1 MNAVMLRK
9 GRARQLSL
17 DFGLAADTAAMETR
31 WRDVEEGERRS
42 RARFAQNVLK
52 PEEVIPEWRRWRELL
67 GTPDEVYRFV
77 DRAMSRLDA
86 ALQPGSHR
94 TMRAHLNA
102 LPDAVAERLEA
113 RGLEGSLRL
122 AFEEPPPAGAE
133 MVSRSHPLPA
143 TLAETLL
150 EGALDPG
157 SSPVPSL
164 GRTGAWPTSA
174 VKTMTAVAL
183 LRLRYKLSIHG
194 RRERLLL
201 AEEAGALAWHAGSQ
215 DVALK
220 GEAARALLEAPATG
234 DLLPGARQRVLAP
247 AITRATAGLEGSI
260 ADYARERSQA
270 LAEDHARVRAAAS
283 GSARVSIQPVLPAD
297 IIGLYVLVPAGN

>member
-1 MNAVMLRK
+1 
-9 GRARQLSL
+9 
-17 DFGLAADTAAMETR
+17 
-31 WRDVEEGERRS
+31 
-42 RARFAQNVLK
+42 
-52 PEEVIPEWRRWRELL
+52 
-67 GTPDEVYRFV
+67 
-77 DRAMSRLDA
+77 MSRLDA

-94 TMRAHLNA
+94 TMRAHFDA

-122 AFEEPPPAGAE
+122 AFEEPPPGGAE
-133 MVSRSHPLPA
+133 MVGRSHPLPA

-164 GRTGAWPTSA
+164 GRAGAWPTSA
-174 VKTMTAVAL
+174 VKTMTTVAL
-183 LRLRYKLSIHG
+183 LRLRYKLTIHG

-201 AEEAGALAWHAGSQ
+201 AEEAGALAWRAGSQ

-220 GEAARALLEAPATG
+220 GEAARALLEAPAT
-234 DLLPGARQRVLAP
+234 
-247 AITRATAGLEGSI
+247 
-260 ADYARERSQA
+260 
-270 LAEDHARVRAAAS
+270 AAS